1 MPVHE
6 RFYLPLLDIRIFS
19 CWLFYLGNPAPAP
32 PPPLSFWV
40 CIQIKKLVRSLQI
53 EYFAQKIS
61 NHI

>member
-32 PPPLSFWV
+32 PPPPLFLGMYSN
-40 CIQIKKLVRSLQI
+40 KKIGKEL
-53 EYFAQKIS
+53 A
-61 NHI
+61 N